1 MRMRRSQVVVLVTL
15 LVAYASLY
23 MCRANLEAAMPLLIA
38 GGVADKTSLG
48 QLSSIA
54 TFAYAIGKIVMGTIG
69 DVIGGK
75 RLMLVAVGG
84 SVVCSLAFGLQ
95 HAFVAF
101 VVFAAA
107 NRFFQ
112 SGGWAG
118 LVHVVSRRFE
128 AVRHGAVM
136 GILSTS
142 YDLGNIAALALSGFI
157 ARWGWRTLFVVN
169 PLLLALV
176 GGGAVL
182 SIRAAPPLPDEVA
195 AAKTTPA
202 GTKPWAGEPRVPLGV
217 ILRQLF
223 SRGTFFTALV
233 LSALLTFIRVAF
245 LTWTPTFLYEVS
257 GKGEGQVSA
266 SIFKSIAFPA
276 AGVVASLSIG
286 FLSDRLGPGR
296 RAPIMAVSLA
306 IVVVLVLVLG
316 HGVATSPFA
325 VVPLLFAIG
334 LFVLGP
340 YSLPAGAV
348 ALDVAGKRGAA
359 TAAGIID
366 GAGYLGATASGYVLG
381 KLADQAGWSAA
392 FDVIAAVA
400 LAAALVSA
408 AWAVV
413 VARRRA

>member
-1 MRMRRSQVVVLVTL
+1 MRRGQLVVLVTL

-23 MCRANLEAAMPLLIA
+23 LCRANLEAAMPLLIA
-38 GGVADKTSLG
+38 EGVADKTSLG

-54 TFAYAIGKIVMGTIG
+54 TFTYAIGKIVMGTVG

-75 RLMLVAVGG
+75 RLMLVAVTG
-84 SVVCSLAFGLQ
+84 SVVCSLLFGLQ

-128 AVRHGAVM
+128 AARHGSVM

-142 YDLGNIAALALSGFI
+142 YDLGNIAALALSGFV

-169 PLLLALV
+169 PLLLAVV
-176 GGGAVL
+176 GGAAVL
-182 SIRAAPPLPDEVA
+182 SIRPAPPA
-195 AAKTTPA
+195 ADAPA
-202 GTKPWAGEPRVPLGV
+202 GQPPEPPEERVPLGV
-217 ILRQLF
+217 ILRHLF
-223 SRGTFFTALV
+223 SRGTFFLALV
-233 LSALLTFIRVAF
+233 LGALITFIRIAF

-257 GKGEGQVSA
+257 GKGAGQASA

-276 AGVVASLSIG
+276 AGVVASLTVG
-286 FLSDRLGPGR
+286 FLSDKLGPGR

-306 IVVVLVLVLG
+306 VVVVLVLVLG
-316 HGVATSPFA
+316 HGVASSPYA

-348 ALDVAGKRGAA
+348 ALDVAGKRGAS
-359 TAAGIID
+359 TAAGLID
-366 GAGYLGATASGYVLG
+366 GAGYLGATASGFVLG
-381 KLADQAGWSAA
+381 GLADKSGWSAA

-408 AWAVV
+408 GWAVV

>member
-1 MRMRRSQVVVLVTL
+1 MRRGQLVVLVTL

-23 MCRANLEAAMPLLIA
+23 LCRANLEAAMPLLIA
-38 GGVADKTSLG
+38 EGVADKTSLG

-54 TFAYAIGKIVMGTIG
+54 TFTYAIGKIVMGTVG

-84 SVVCSLAFGLQ
+84 SVVCSLLFGLQ
-95 HAFVAF
+95 HAFVLF

-128 AVRHGAVM
+128 PARHGSVM

-157 ARWGWRTLFVVN
+157 AHWGWRTLFVVN
-169 PLLLALV
+169 PLLLALI
-176 GGGAVL
+176 GGAAVL
-182 SIRAAPPLPDEVA
+182 SIRPVPPATD
-195 AAKTTPA
+195 TPA
-202 GTKPWAGEPRVPLGV
+202 GKVPEPAEERVPLGV
-217 ILRQLF
+217 ILRALF
-223 SRGTFFTALV
+223 SRGTFFTALA
-233 LSALLTFIRVAF
+233 LSALITFIRIAF

-257 GKGEGQVSA
+257 GKGAGQASA

-276 AGVVASLSIG
+276 AGVVASLTVG

-306 IVVVLVLVLG
+306 VVVVLVLVLG
-316 HGVATSPFA
+316 HGVASSPYA

-359 TAAGIID
+359 TAAGLID
-366 GAGYLGATASGYVLG
+366 GAGYLGATASGFVLG
-381 KLADQAGWSAA
+381 GLADKSGWSAA

-400 LAAALVSA
+400 FVAALVSA
-408 AWAVV
+408 GWAVV

>member
-1 MRMRRSQVVVLVTL
+1 
-15 LVAYASLY
+15 
-23 MCRANLEAAMPLLIA
+23 
-38 GGVADKTSLG
+38 
-48 QLSSIA
+48 
-54 TFAYAIGKIVMGTIG
+54 
-69 DVIGGK
+69 
-75 RLMLVAVGG
+75 
-84 SVVCSLAFGLQ
+84 
-95 HAFVAF
+95 
-101 VVFAAA
+101 
-107 NRFFQ
+107 
-112 SGGWAG
+112 
-118 LVHVVSRRFE
+118 
-128 AVRHGAVM
+128 M